1 MSNNNLGLNSGF
13 NVRKLPGHK
22 RATTEDIVIDVAV
35 HLILACLCVAT
46 IYPFLNTLAY
56 SFNDAIDS
64 VRGGIYVW
72 PRAFTLRNY
81 EIILVGNPL
90 IARAIFNSATRA
102 LAGGF
107 LSVFACLCV
116 SYVFSRR
123 EFIMRKA
130 FTPFLVFTMYFS
142 GGLIPSFILVR
153 NLGLINNY
161 LVYLLPTMM
170 SAYNVMVMRSFI
182 EGLPDSLVE
191 AARIDGASEYR
202 ILFQIVF
209 PLSLPAVATIALFV
223 VVFQWNS
230 WFDTMLYNSSEPK
243 LTTLQFELQKLLTSA
258 QNLTSADSVD
268 AALSAGEGARAAVT
282 PTSIRTAMTIIAV
295 VPILFVYPFLQKYFV
310 KGLTIGGVKG

>member
-1 MSNNNLGLNSGF
+1 MINMPDNTGF
-13 NVRKLPGHK
+13 NIRRLPGYK
-22 RATTEDIVIDVAV
+22 RASTEDIIIDVV
-35 HLILACLCVAT
+35 IHLALICLCVAT

-56 SFNDAIDS
+56 SFNDAIDA
-64 VRGGIYVW
+64 VRGGIYIW

-90 IARAIFNSATRA
+90 ISRAIFNSATRA
-102 LAGGF
+102 IAGGL

-116 SYVFSRR
+116 AYVFSRK
-123 EFIMRKA
+123 EFMLRKI

-182 EGLPDSLVE
+182 ESLPDSLVE

-202 ILFQIVF
+202 ILFRIIF

-230 WFDTMLYNSSEPK
+230 WFDTMIYNSSEPK

-258 QNLTSADSVD
+258 QNLTSSDSVD
-268 AALSAGEGARAAVT
+268 AAMSSGDGTRTAVT

>member
-1 MSNNNLGLNSGF
+1 MSVESNPNLIYK
-13 NVRKLPGHK
+13 KLPGK
-22 RATTEDIVIDVAV
+22 RYTTEDMVIDAVVHVA
-35 HLILACLCVAT
+35 LICLCVVT

-56 SFNDAIDS
+56 SLNNAIDS
-64 VRGGIYVW
+64 VRGGLTIW
-72 PRAFTLRNY
+72 PREFTLRNY

-90 IARAIFNSATRA
+90 ISTAIFNSAARA
-102 LAGGF
+102 VTGGL

-123 EFIMRKA
+123 EFFLRKI

-153 NLGLINNY
+153 NLGLINNF
-161 LVYLLPTMM
+161 LVYLLPAMM

-182 EGLPDSLVE
+182 ENLPDGLIE

-202 ILFQIVF
+202 ILFQLVF
-209 PLSLPAVATIALFV
+209 PLSLPVVATISLFV
-223 VVFQWNS
+223 CVAQWNA
-230 WFDTMLYNSSEPK
+230 WFDTMIYCSSEPK

-258 QNLTSADSVD
+258 QSLTSSDAVD
-268 AALSAGEGARAAVT
+268 AMLNAGEAGRVPVT

-295 VPILFVYPFLQKYFV
+295 VPILFIYPFLQKYFV